1 MLGSQDSKIQENAE
15 DTTLPP
21 KSSHPAKTFNVISGC
36 SCSTSTVFVSDI
48 LNVIVITEA
57 SLGIAHM
64 VCCFF

>member
-1 MLGSQDSKIQENAE
+1 MLGSRDSKIQENAE
-15 DTTLPP
+15 ETTLPP

-48 LNVIVITEA
+48 LNVIVVREA

-64 VCCFF
+64 LYFF